1 MGDANKRGPREVRVA
16 QAIKRNE
23 EEAERRRLAELE
35 AEARL
40 TPEQRRRRNR
50 AGLVLATA
58 LGIAGGPR

>member
-1 MGDANKRGPREVRVA
+1 MGDAKKRGPREVRVA

-23 EEAERRRLAELE
+23 EATERRRIAELE

-50 AGLVLATA
+50 AGLLMASLPMF
-58 LGIAGGPR
+58 LGGR